1 MATQTNQADS
11 KDNKLFI
18 AFLVACAIIFVL
30 LLWIIFRKPT
40 VVEGDSG
47 REKVLKDSV
56 ALLTKQIDDEK
67 AYTARS
73 QHITDSLMKLPPVI
87 TIIYREQKKFTS
99 VATINQ
105 LDSIIR
111 VSSGL
116 KPRIKRQP

>member
-1 MATQTNQADS
+1 METQTNQQGS
-11 KDNKLFI
+11 KDTKLFT
-18 AFLVACAIIFVL
+18 AFLISMGIILLL

-40 VVEGDSG
+40 VVVQGTD
-47 REKVLKDSV
+47 REKILKDSIQ
-56 ALLTKQIDDEK
+56 LLTKQIDNEK

-73 QHITDSLMKLPPVI
+73 KYIADSLMKLPPVI